1 MINCRAQPLCC
12 DKKIVTQ
19 RVAVCGCLPAPG
31 ALPSMTVFSRS
42 FSKTGPDS
50 KGCPLLCLAGLSG
63 RQGDL
68 N

>member
-12 DKKIVTQ
+12 GRRTAAQ
-19 RVAVCGCLPAPG
+19 RVAVCDCLPAPA
-31 ALPSMTVFSRS
+31 ALPSKTAFSRS